1 MTKET
6 KERKALESLLT
17 YLDYSPELKDEVLNI
32 HYRDGDLFDWLM
44 ESPITQ
50 GWTTESYYPLNHHK
64 IIDDSNGND
73 LMMLF
78 LDDFD
83 GDERVLLI
91 NFEGITVWKNEQS
104 YLDEEKDGCLH
115 SYFYC
120 EEV

>member
-17 YLDYSPELKDEVLNI
+17 YLDYSLELKNDVLNI
-32 HYRDGDLFDWLM
+32 HYDGELFEWLM
-44 ESPITQ
+44 ESPITKA
-50 GWTTESYYPLNHHK
+50 WTTESQFPLNHHK

-73 LMMLF
+73 LKMLF